1 MKFWDNTE
9 QTKEFLSVSVS
20 FDSGFQICRSDH
32 SSIFNVAHCKVSI
45 LSVENRNLGR
55 KDTTRI
61 KKRSNYKNQKKKT
74 TEHTISRRI
83 PPVNMHQIGSQIQAG
98 KNKREESEKQK
109 MLTNSSPNPRDA
121 PWTNATPG
129 AVACCAL
136 PPSTD
141 AAVRTTPVWKKLEH
155 KLLRDTISDDI
166 LGRNAREKQA
176 LTHLE
181 HTTAAIAIAI
191 ARAAVSLCASL
202 FSRTLFCLSPRREP
216 DETEGQDPFPTNDS
230 VHPLQSSLLVLHI
243 VFKVRWRVFLFQNF
257 VICSYVAT
265 MAIIHKRN

>member
-1 MKFWDNTE
+1 
-9 QTKEFLSVSVS
+9 
-20 FDSGFQICRSDH
+20 
-32 SSIFNVAHCKVSI
+32 
-45 LSVENRNLGR
+45 
-55 KDTTRI
+55 
-61 KKRSNYKNQKKKT
+61 
-74 TEHTISRRI
+74 
-83 PPVNMHQIGSQIQAG
+83 
-98 KNKREESEKQK
+98 

-155 KLLRDTISDDI
+155 KLLRDTISDDV
-166 LGRNAREKQA
+166 LRRNARKKQA

-216 DETEGQDPFPTNDS
+216 DETEGRDPFPTNDS
-230 VHPLQSSLLVLHI
+230 VQSSPLIPHI
-243 VFKVRWRVFLFQNF
+243 VRKVRCRVFLCQNF
-257 VICSYVAT
+257 VISVVGTSCWHPIKCYKK
-265 MAIIHKRN
+265 IRLKPRKRNFPQEWTSFSCNQLAVFYLHFCLNAKEFQNIQDFQHDMPSSKDVHTNV